1 MKHKTTL
8 FLSLVIFL
16 TFSYF
21 LFSQNVPSEDWKTV
35 FEKSG
40 YKRTSNYSETVD
52 YFKKFEKET
61 QYLKMSQ
68 FGVSPQGRNLYY
80 TIVSK
85 DKLFTPDEIK
95 KSNKPLILIMN
106 GIHSGEI
113 EGKDA
118 SMLLLRE
125 MLITKEKENLLNNV
139 NLLVIPIF
147 SVDGHERSGKYN
159 RINQEGPEE
168 MGWRTTAQNLNLNR
182 DFMKADAPEM
192 QGFLKFFSEW
202 LPDFFIDNH
211 TTNGADFQYTLTYGM
226 EKFDNVDK
234 KIAQWTKE
242 TFLPYLKKR
251 VESENYLVAP
261 YVGFREGKLEKGIYD
276 WAAAPRFSNG
286 YAAVQN
292 RPGLLVETHMI
303 KPYKERVFATKA
315 AIEAVLEIANKN
327 PEELI
332 SMNKNA
338 DKEAVKLYAEQKNP
352 FPLLLKGTDENEPF
366 IFKGYKQFK
375 DSSWISGAER
385 ITYTNEPYNI
395 EIPFYNKM
403 EVVETVIA
411 PDVYYIPIEWSHI
424 IERIKLH
431 GIKVEQVESPFTTEV
446 ERYKF
451 KNVKFNQNSYEGRQ
465 TVTMDYDTYKETIEV
480 PAGTFAVKTDQRTV
494 RIILHLL
501 EPKSSD
507 SFVRWGFFN
516 TIFEPKEY
524 FEFYV
529 MEKIAEEMMEE
540 NPGLKKEFLIRLEE
554 DEAFNKSPY
563 QRLNF
568 FYERSPYF
576 DSQLNVYPV
585 MRVKE

>member
-1 MKHKTTL
+1 MKHKTKHL
-8 FLSLVIFL
+8 IIHVILL
-16 TFSYF
+16 TISFSVYP
-21 LFSQNVPSEDWKTV
+21 QNETQKEWETI
-35 FEKSG
+35 FESSG
-40 YKRTSNYSETVD
+40 YKATANYRESMD

-61 QYLKMSQ
+61 QYLKIST
-68 FGVSPQGRNLYY
+68 FGISPQGRNLYY

-85 DKLFTPDEIK
+85 EKIFTSDEIK
-95 KSNKPLILIMN
+95 KSNKPLVLIMN

-125 MLITKEKENLLNNV
+125 MLITKEKEYLLENINV
-139 NLLVIPIF
+139 MIIPVF

-159 RINQEGPEE
+159 RINQNGPEE

-182 DFMKADAPEM
+182 DFMKADASEM
-192 QGFLKFFSEW
+192 QAFLQLFSEW
-202 LPDFFIDNH
+202 MPDFFIDNH

-226 EKFDNVDK
+226 EKFENVDK

-366 IFKGYKQFK
+366 IFKGYKQLK

-411 PDVYYIPIEWSHI
+411 PGMYLIPQEWSVV
-424 IERIKLH
+424 IEKMKLH
-431 GIKVEQVESPFTTEV
+431 GIRVEQIESSKIFEV

-529 MEKIAEEMMEE
+529 MEKIADEMMEE

-576 DSQLNVYPV
+576 DSKLNVYPV
-585 MRVKE
+585 MRVM